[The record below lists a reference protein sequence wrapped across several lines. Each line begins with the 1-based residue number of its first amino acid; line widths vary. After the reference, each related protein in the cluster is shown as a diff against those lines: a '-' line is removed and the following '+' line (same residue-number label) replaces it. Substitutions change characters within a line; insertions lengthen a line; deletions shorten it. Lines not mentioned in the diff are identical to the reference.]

1 MPRPNV
7 LSISALVL
15 SFVFLTSCGG
25 GGGGSAE
32 NSSTSPDLSSSTTP
46 QTNDTTISGRV
57 IDGYLSNAKVCI
69 DKNDNLLCDA
79 DDVSYREQT

>member
-1 MPRPNV
+1 MSRPNV

-57 IDGYLSNAKVCI
+57 IDGYLSC
-69 DKNDNLLCDA
+69 LLYTSPSPRD
-79 DDVSYREQT
+79 